1 LQAHHHTWHCPCSFR
16 GVQSRLLRVH
26 RRLPDRPN
34 QLALALLV
42 LLFGTSSIASAQTTS
57 PSPDDAPKQSTVS
70 PQANAATV
78 TCSSKPGER
87 SSCAAD
93 TSRGVVLLRSTG
105 AAPCL
110 LGRTWGY
117 DQKSI
122 WVSDGCSGDFVTG
135 PAPEPETTK
144 PKPLSHIPNVG
155 FLLFDGDKGQIYFR
169 LFSYAR
175 YLNQLNLD
183 ESYVDAFGNT
193 QTVQRRQDVQ
203 LQKFFAPFS
212 GWFLTP
218 KMRYYLYVWSS
229 NTSQGDPAQV
239 VGAGNLTWTFNRY
252 VSVGAG
258 ITSLPSTRSTEGQFP
273 YWLGV
278 DDRLIADEFFRGS
291 YTSGVWLKG
300 EFQAKVKYMAMF
312 ANNLSTL
319 GVSAAQ
325 LDNKFATQSFSVQWL
340 PTTGEFGL
348 WGTFGD
354 YDDHQKVATRLGVHY
369 THSLEDKQSQ
379 PGTEGIENS
388 QIRLTDGSII
398 FTPDLFG
405 PGITVNEVD
414 YHMMS
419 VDAGVK
425 YKGVSLE
432 GEYYWRGLNNFT
444 GVNTS
449 TISNISDHGYQVQTS
464 AMAIPK
470 ILQLYFSGSQ
480 VFGRYGDQWEVRG
493 GENWYVMK
501 ERGIR
506 LNGELMYVNRS
517 PVGYT
522 AYPYPVGAK
531 GPVFHINLEMNF

>member
-1 LQAHHHTWHCPCSFR
+1 M
-16 GVQSRLLRVH
+16 SRFLHISVRDV
-26 RRLPDRPN
+26 
-34 QLALALLV
+34 LALL
-42 LLFGTSSIASAQTTS
+42 LLLPATVAAQTTS
-57 PSPDDAPKQSTVS
+57 PPADDAPGQNAT
-70 PQANAATV
+70 QAPVAAARV

-87 SSCAAD
+87 TSCAAD
-93 TSRGVVLLRSTG
+93 TSRGVVLLRSMG
-105 AAPCL
+105 EAPCL

-117 DQKSI
+117 DQTSV
-122 WVSDGCSGDFVTG
+122 WVSDGCSAEFVTG
-135 PAPEPETTK
+135 VAVEPETTK

-155 FLLFDGDKGQIYFR
+155 FLLVDNDKGQVYFR
-169 LFSYAR
+169 LFSYGR
-175 YLNQLNLD
+175 YLNQRNLD
-183 ESYVDAFGNT
+183 ASYVDAFGNT
-193 QTVQRRQDVQ
+193 KTVQRRQDIQ

-229 NTSQGDPAQV
+229 NPSQGDPAQV
-239 VGAGNLTWTFNRY
+239 VGAGNLTWTFNRF
-252 VSVGAG
+252 VSVGVG
-258 ITSLPSTRSTEGQFP
+258 ITSLPTVRSTEGQFP

-300 EFQAKVKYMAMF
+300 EFHTKVKYQVMV

-325 LDNKFATQSFSVQWL
+325 IDNKMDTQVGSLVWL

-348 WGTFGD
+348 WNTFGD
-354 YDDHQKVATRLGVHY
+354 YDDHQKVATRIGIHY
-369 THSLEDKQSQ
+369 SHSLEEKQSQ

-414 YHMMS
+414 YRMS
-419 VDAGVK
+419 SLDAGVK
-425 YKGVSLE
+425 YKGLSLE
-432 GEYYWRGLNNFT
+432 GEYYWRWLSNFT
-444 GVNTS
+444 GVNTGG
-449 TISNISDHGYQVQTS
+449 IANINDHGYQLQAS
-464 AMAIPK
+464 AMAVPK
-470 ILQLYFSGSQ
+470 ILQLYFGTSQ
-480 VFGRYGDQWEVRG
+480 IFGQYGDQWEVRG

-506 LNGELMYVNRS
+506 LNGELMYVNLS

-531 GPVFHINLEMNF
+531 GPVFHINLELNF

>member
-1 LQAHHHTWHCPCSFR
+1 MTSF
-16 GVQSRLLRVH
+16 
-26 RRLPDRPN
+26 N
-34 QLALALLV
+34 QEAGARENTKPLGSGLAAALV
-42 LLFGTSSIASAQTTS
+42 LGVFSVAPVAAQDAQQAPSSSPGAAQT
-57 PSPDDAPKQSTVS
+57 
-70 PQANAATV
+70 QAASV
-78 TCSSKPGER
+78 TCTSKPGER
-87 SSCAAD
+87 TQCKAD
-93 TSRGVVLLRSTG
+93 TSAGVLLLRSFG
-105 AAPCL
+105 DAPCL

-117 DQKSI
+117 DQNSI
-122 WVSDGCSGDFVTG
+122 WVSDGCSAEFGTG
-135 PAPEPETTK
+135 SVVQAQTTK

-169 LFSYAR
+169 LFSYGR
-175 YLNQLNLD
+175 YLNQRNLD
-183 ESYVDAFGNT
+183 DSYVDAFGNT
-193 QTVQRRQDVQ
+193 KDVTRRQDIQ

-229 NTSQGDPAQV
+229 NASQGDPAQV
-239 VGAGNLTWTFNRY
+239 VGAGNLTWSFNRF
-252 VSVGAG
+252 VSVGVG
-258 ITSLPSTRSTEGQFP
+258 ITSLPAVRSTEGQFP
-273 YWLGV
+273 FWLGV

-300 EFQAKVKYMAMF
+300 EFHTKLKYMAMF

-325 LDNKFATQSFSVQWL
+325 LDNRLDTQSYAVQWM

-348 WGTFGD
+348 WNTFGD
-354 YDDHQKVATRLGVHY
+354 YDDHENVATRIGVHY
-369 THSLEDKQSQ
+369 THSLEERQSQ

-414 YHMMS
+414 YRMTS

-425 YKGVSLE
+425 YQGLSLE
-432 GEYYWRGLNNFT
+432 GEYYWRWLSSFT

-449 TISNISDHGYQVQTS
+449 SIANINDHGYQLQAS
-464 AMAIPK
+464 GMAVPK
-470 ILQLYFSGSQ
+470 VLQLYFGASQ
-480 VFGRYGDQWEVRG
+480 IFGQHGNQWEVRA

-506 LNGELMYVNRS
+506 LNGEWMYVDRS

-522 AYPYPVGAK
+522 AYPYPVGAR
-531 GPVFHINLEMNF
+531 GHVFHINLEMNF